1 MQKPQETTKIVKGE
15 QVELSDLKAN
25 HDNVVVA
32 APGPGGQG
40 VEGRHALRPEL
51 GIFPILVFGVGY
63 ICKHLTVFRHGH
75 SICQCS
81 PARSHLFFVSS

>member
-1 MQKPQETTKIVKGE
+1 MQEPQETTNIVKGE
-15 QVELSDLKAN
+15 QVKSSDLKAN

-51 GIFPILVFGVGY
+51 GIFPILVYAGY
-63 ICKHLTVFRHGH
+63 ICKHPTVFRHGH
-75 SICQCS
+75 SICFGGLV
-81 PARSHLFFVSS
+81 LFLIFW

>member
-1 MQKPQETTKIVKGE
+1 MQERQETTKIVKGE
-15 QVELSDLKAN
+15 QVESFDLKTS

-51 GIFPILVFGVGY
+51 RIFPILVYAGY
-63 ICKHLTVFRHGH
+63 ICKHPTDMDTVSVGGLV
-75 SICQCS
+75 
-81 PARSHLFFVSS
+81 LFLIFW

>member
-1 MQKPQETTKIVKGE
+1 MQKPQETTNIVKGE
-15 QVELSDLKAN
+15 QVKLSDLKTS

-51 GIFPILVFGVGY
+51 GIFPILVYMALFASTQQSSDMD
-63 ICKHLTVFRHGH
+63 TV
-75 SICQCS
+75 SV
-81 PARSHLFFVSS
+81 LVVSCCF